1 MPLCTLHLL
10 SLTTSTDLPH
20 LLTHIHSFSYT
31 SPSDNPIITLAR
43 PIRWIITPT
52 TLDAEALLSTDWHLL
67 LVLKSTRPARNLITS
82 LLTAKSQPDKFEIVN
97 HYYLSTG
104 VPSRLLD
111 KYSTKPSKTTISTSD
126 HWNPSALST
135 QTTKTNTPSPEFI
148 LTPALSSWLATNPV
162 SGPVNMLNLLAFAP
176 GKRDSYLAYSAQ
188 FTSLHG
194 AKRGAVPRLVGAVIR
209 STDENANKA
218 ANKTTNTSTKLELP
232 SAAAAAATARSL
244 LTATGDATE
253 QRQDR
258 QQKEKAKEEWDEI
271 ALVEYPSLSDFAAML
286 GDAEYQVS
294 NRELR
299 VPALRDTGILC
310 AVEVDLNGAWQKEGG
325 GGSERRNDNGKSKTT
340 GDLQKKKDSDGNG
353 ARDRRTGDKD
363 GKIERGSKL

>member
-31 SPSDNPIITLAR
+31 SPSDNPVITVAR

-52 TLDAEALLSTDWHLL
+52 TLDADALLSPDWHLL
-67 LVLKSTRPARNLITS
+67 LVLKSTPSAKPLIAS
-82 LLTAKSQPDKFEIVN
+82 LLTAKSQPNKFEIVN

-104 VPSRLLD
+104 IPSRLLE
-111 KYSTKPSKTTISTSD
+111 KYSTRPSKTTRSTFD

-148 LTPALSSWLATNPV
+148 LTPALSSWLATDPV

-176 GKRDSYLAYSAQ
+176 GRRDSYLAYSAQ

-194 AKRGAVPRLVGAVIR
+194 AKRGAVPRLVGGVIR

-218 ANKTTNTSTKLELP
+218 ANKSTNTSTNLELA
-232 SAAAAAATARSL
+232 SAAAATARSL

-310 AVEVDLNGAWQKEGG
+310 AVEVDLNRAWQKEGG
-325 GGSERRNDNGKSKTT
+325 GGSERRNDNGQSKAT
-340 GDLQKKKDSDGNG
+340 GDLQEKKDSDGNG
-353 ARDRRTGDKD
+353 ARDCRTGEKD
-363 GKIERGSKL
+363 GNIGRGSKL